1 MKRIIIAAA
10 ALTLATAV
18 QANPSDPI
26 DAATDSLIELCKKFA
41 LDKAWAE
48 AAKTRYFSQAELS
61 QAWVASVEARKC
73 SSFLSGFSYGYLNAD
88 AEGLRAGKKIC
99 FPSEVSR
106 EQLIGVFLHW
116 TDRHPEL
123 WHQMSGISIHQAFSE
138 AWPCTATT
146 AKGE

>member
-26 DAATDSLIELCKKFA
+26 EAATDSLIELCKKFA
-41 LDKAWAE
+41 LDKAWAA

-73 SSFLSGFSYGYLNAD
+73 SSFLSGFSYGILTPTLK
-88 AEGLRAGKKIC
+88 GLELEKKYA
-99 FPSEVSR
+99 F
-106 EQLIGVFLHW
+106 
-116 TDRHPEL
+116 
-123 WHQMSGISIHQAFSE
+123 QAR
-138 AWPCTATT
+138 
-146 AKGE
+146 